1 MANAVTRRCAARPA
15 LAAVGFPVEQASIR
29 AQVCSGLAS
38 RSPRGA

>member
-29 AQVCSGLAS
+29 AQVSGLAS